1 MMKYALINGII
12 LDGTKDMKP
21 LKNHIILIDNKKI
34 SDIVDSHYNLN
45 DYKVIDLKGQYIM
58 PGLINMHVHLPATG
72 KPKKKASDPKKLV
85 KLITMNK
92 ITNKLGIKLCLS
104 YAKTELL
111 SGVTTIRT
119 VGGIENYDTTIRDMI
134 NNGEVIGPRILA
146 SNMAISVPGGH
157 MAGSLAYEAKSVD
170 EARNYVD
177 IIAKDKPDI
186 IKLMITGG
194 VMDAEVIGEPGV
206 LRMPPE
212 YVHAACDRA
221 HELGFKVAAHV
232 ESSEG
237 VLVALQNGVDS
248 IEHGAKPTEEIIR
261 LMKEKRAYQ
270 ISTISPA
277 FPYAFFDRDISHAT
291 YQQQENGKVVFN
303 GIVDMAKACLKND
316 IPVGLGTDTGCPYI
330 THYDMWRELVYFVKY
345 CQVTP
350 KFALYS
356 ATLLNALLAGIDD
369 ITGSLEKG
377 KMADMIVCKNNPLE
391 DLTVLRNIT
400 MVIKEGHII
409 NNPQVKKMENVEREL
424 DKYL

>member
-1 MMKYALINGII
+1 MKYALINGII
-12 LDGTKDMKP
+12 LDGTKEMKP
-21 LKNHIILIDNKKI
+21 LKNHIILIENKKI
-34 SDIVDSHYNLN
+34 SAIVNNDYNLK
-45 DYKVIDLKGQYIM
+45 DYKVIDLKKQYIM

-92 ITNKLGIKLCLS
+92 LTNKLGIKLCLS

-111 SGVTTIRT
+111 SGVTTIRC
-119 VGGIENYDTTIRDMI
+119 VGGITNYDTTIRNMI
-134 NNGEVIGPRILA
+134 NQGKAVGPRILA
-146 SNMAISVPGGH
+146 ANMAISVPQGH
-157 MAGSLAYEAKSVD
+157 MAGSLAYEAKSAE
-170 EARNYVD
+170 EAKNYVD

-194 VMDAEVIGEPGV
+194 VMDAEVIGEPGI

-212 YVHAACDRA
+212 YVRSACDRA

-232 ESSEG
+232 ESTEG

-248 IEHGAKPTEEIIR
+248 IEHGAKPTEEIIQ
-261 LMKEKRAYQ
+261 LMKERKAYQ

-303 GIVDMAKACLKND
+303 GIIDMAKACLKNN

-356 ATLLNALLAGIDD
+356 ATLLNAKLADIDN
-369 ITGSLEKG
+369 ITGSIEKD
-377 KMADMIVCKNNPLE
+377 KMADMIVCKNNPFE
-391 DLTVLRNIT
+391 DLTALRNIS
-400 MVIKEGHII
+400 MVIKEGYII
-409 NNPQVKKMENVEREL
+409 ENPKIKKMNEVEKEL

>member
-1 MMKYALINGII
+1 MKYALINGII

>member
-1 MMKYALINGII
+1 MKYAFINGII
-12 LDGTKDMKP
+12 LDGTKEMEQ
-21 LKNHIILIDNKKI
+21 LKGYVILVEDKKI
-34 SDIVDSHYNLN
+34 KDIVNKSDQIN
-45 DYKVIDLKGQYIM
+45 DYEVIDLKGQYIM

-72 KPKKKASDPKKLV
+72 RPKKKASDPKKLV

-92 ITNKLGIKLCLS
+92 LTNKIGIKLCLS

-119 VGGIENYDTTIRDMI
+119 VGGIENYDTTIRDII
-134 NNGEVIGPRILA
+134 NSGKAIGPRILA
-146 SNMAISVPGGH
+146 SNKAISVPNGH
-157 MAGSLAYEAKSVD
+157 MAGSLAYEAKSID
-170 EARNYVD
+170 EARKYVD
-177 IIAKDKPDI
+177 IISKDKPDV

-194 VMDAEVIGEPGV
+194 VMDAEVVGEPGV
-206 LRMPPE
+206 LRMPAE
-212 YVHAACDRA
+212 YVKAACTRA
-221 HELGFKVAAHV
+221 HELGFQVAAHV

-248 IEHGAKPTEEIIR
+248 IEHGAKPNDEIIK
-261 LMKEKRAYQ
+261 LMKEKNAFQ

-277 FPYAFFDRDISHAT
+277 LPYALFDKNISHAT
-291 YQQQENGKVVFN
+291 YEQQENGKIVFN
-303 GIVDMAKACLKND
+303 GIVDLAKECLKND

-345 CQVTP
+345 CHVTP

-356 ATLLNALLAGIDD
+356 ATLLNAQLAGIDK

-377 KMADMIVCKNNPLE
+377 KMADMIVCRHNPLK
-391 DLTVLRNIT
+391 DLKSLRNLS
-400 MVIKEGHII
+400 MVVKEGHII
-409 NNPQVKKMENVEREL
+409 KNPQIKKMANVEKEL